1 MPLSVLHMLEK
12 ALAKENARN
21 GDGDISV
28 WPGDHSSIGQNP
40 LFCSTGFNHSRT
52 NMYLQWFTIEEICAP
67 SPVSSCTLHILSLTQ
82 QVYCILILC
91 RCDK

>member
-1 MPLSVLHMLEK
+1 MLEE
-12 ALAKENARN
+12 ALGKENAWN
-21 GDGDISV
+21 DNGDISV

-52 NMYLQWFTIEEICAP
+52 NMYLQWFTIEEICVP
-67 SPVSSCTLHILSLTQ
+67 SLVSSCTLHVPSLTQ
-82 QVYCILILC
+82 QAYCILILC